1 MDEGAIEPSIS
12 PGERASIR
20 LTSPRG
26 RSTLLPDMTDR
37 PNPREELERLR
48 AEVHR
53 HNYLYHV
60 LDRPEIEDAEYDT
73 LFRRLV
79 ALEAKHPEWIT
90 PDSPTQR
97 VGAAPADVLAPA
109 AHGVPMLS
117 LDNAFSE
124 GELRAFDERMR
135 ALLNQDAVRYVAEPK
150 LDGLSVELV
159 YVDGRLTLG
168 STRGDG
174 WTGEDVTANL
184 RTIHTVPLRLRSEG
198 GPLPPRLEVRGE
210 VYIEKAAF
218 DQLNRRREA
227 DGLEPYANPRNLA
240 AGSLRQLDSRVTA
253 ERPLRMYCYDVGRA
267 EGIRFESQVELLTVL
282 PSFGLAVNPLYA
294 VCETFDDVA
303 AFYRRIQS
311 LRESLPYETDG
322 IVVKIDRFDLRRTA
336 GFASRSP
343 RWAIAGKFP
352 AEQGATRLVDIL
364 VSVGRTGVLTPVA
377 VLDPVRVRG
386 VEITSATLH
395 NEDEIR
401 DKGILIGD
409 RVIVQRAGDVIPQIV
424 GPVSGER
431 TGAERPF
438 VMPKTCPVCR
448 SPVVRLEG
456 EAAHRCLN
464 TACPARIRQSI
475 LHFVSRG
482 ALDVERL
489 GPKLVDQLV
498 DRGLVSRPGDV
509 FHLDRD
515 ALIGLDHMGPKSSD
529 ALVAALEAAK
539 TVSLARLL
547 YGLGIPEVGAHTAA
561 ILASHYGTLECL
573 IKASQSDLLGVPE
586 VGPQTSEA
594 IVDFFANEEN
604 RRTVTELLEVGLRI
618 EAPPTS
624 PATEGPL
631 AGKRFVFTG
640 TLASMTRD
648 EAGRRAAAQGGVVVD
663 SVSSK
668 TDYVVAGASPGSKEK
683 KARDL
688 GIPILSEDDFL
699 ALLSRHE

>member
-1 MDEGAIEPSIS
+1 MT
-12 PGERASIR
+12 
-20 LTSPRG
+20 TSSG
-26 RSTLLPDMTDR
+26 RSTLFPDMTDT

-48 AEVHR
+48 ALIDR

-60 LDRPEIEDAEYDT
+60 LDRPEIEDAAYDA

-79 ALEAKHPEWIT
+79 LLESEHPEWIT
-90 PDSPTQR
+90 PDSPTRR
-97 VGAAPADVLAPA
+97 VGAAPADVLAA
-109 AHGVPMLS
+109 ATHGVPMLS

-124 GELRAFDERMR
+124 DELRAFDARMR
-135 ALLNQDAVRYVAEPK
+135 ALLNQDAIRYVAEPK

-174 WTGEDVTANL
+174 LTGEDVTANL
-184 RTIHTVPLRLRSEG
+184 RTIRAIPLRLRAEG
-198 GPLPPRLEVRGE
+198 RPLPARLEVRGE
-210 VYIEKAAF
+210 VYIEKASF
-218 DQLNRRREA
+218 HRLNRRREA

-253 ERPLRMYCYDVGRA
+253 ERPLRMYCYDAGRA
-267 EGIRFESQVELLTVL
+267 DGIRFESQVELLTVL
-282 PSFGLAVNPLYA
+282 PSFGLPVNPLYA
-294 VCETFDDVA
+294 VCQTFDDVT
-303 AFYRRIQS
+303 AFYRKIQS

-322 IVVKIDRFDLRRTA
+322 IVVKIDRFDLRREA

-352 AEQGATRLVDIL
+352 AEQGVTRLLDIQ

-377 VLDPVRVRG
+377 VLEPVRVRG

-395 NEDEIR
+395 NEDEVR

-424 GPVSGER
+424 GPLPDER
-431 TGAERPF
+431 TGSERPF
-438 VMPKTCPVCR
+438 AMPTTCPVCG
-448 SPVVRLEG
+448 SPVVRLDG

-509 FHLDRD
+509 FRLDRD
-515 ALIGLDHMGPKSSD
+515 TLIGLDRMGPKSSQ
-529 ALVAALEAAK
+529 ALVTALEAAK
-539 TVSLARLL
+539 TVPLARLL

-561 ILASHYGTLECL
+561 ILAHHYGTLERL
-573 IKASQSDLLGVPE
+573 AGASPTDLMAVPE

-594 IVDFFANEEN
+594 VVDFFANEEN
-604 RRTVTELLEVGLRI
+604 RRTIAELLEVGLRI
-618 EAPPTS
+618 QASAHLDPT
-624 PATEGPL
+624 PDGPL

-640 TLASMTRD
+640 ALASMTRD
-648 EAGRRAAAQGGVVVD
+648 EAGRRAAAQGAVVVD

-668 TDYVVAGASPGSKEK
+668 TDYVVAGADPGSKEK
-683 KARDL
+683 KARKL
-688 GIPILSEDDFL
+688 GITVLSEDAFL

>member
-1 MDEGAIEPSIS
+1 MTQTLG
-12 PGERASIR
+12 
-20 LTSPRG
+20 PR
-26 RSTLLPDMTDR
+26 D
-37 PNPREELERLR
+37 ELERLR

-60 LDRPEIEDAEYDT
+60 LDRPEIEDAEYDV

-97 VGAAPADVLAPA
+97 VGAPPADVLAPA
-109 AHGVPMLS
+109 PHAVPMMS
-117 LDNAFSE
+117 LDNAFNE
-124 GELRAFDERMR
+124 DELQAFDERMR
-135 ALLNQDAVRYVAEPK
+135 NLLQEDVLRYVAEPK

-159 YVDGRLTLG
+159 YLDGRLVLG

-174 WTGEDVTANL
+174 LTGEDVTANL
-184 RTIHTVPLRLRSEG
+184 RTIHAIPLRLHSDG
-198 GPLPPRLEVRGE
+198 APPPARLEVRGE

-218 DQLNRRREA
+218 DRLNRRREA
-227 DGLEPYANPRNLA
+227 DGLAPYANPRNLA

-253 ERPLRMYCYDVGRA
+253 ERPLRMYCYDVTRA
-267 EGIRFESQVELLTVL
+267 EGLRLESQLELLTTL
-282 PSFGLAVNPLYA
+282 PTFGLPVNPLYA
-294 VCETFDDVA
+294 VCETFDAVL
-303 AFYRRIQS
+303 AFYRRVQS

-322 IVVKIDRFDLRRTA
+322 IVVKIDRFDLRQTA
-336 GFASRSP
+336 GTASRSP

-352 AEQGATRLVDIL
+352 AEQGVTRLLDIL

-377 VLDPVRVRG
+377 VLEPVRVRG

-401 DKGILIGD
+401 DKGVLIGD

-424 GPVSGER
+424 GPVPEER
-431 TGAERPF
+431 TGDERRF
-438 VMPKTCPVCR
+438 AMPKRCPVCR

-464 TACPARIRQSI
+464 TACPARIRESI

-482 ALDVERL
+482 ALDVERM

-498 DRGLVSRPGDV
+498 DCGLVARPGDIFRLQRETLV
-509 FHLDRD
+509 GLDR
-515 ALIGLDHMGPKSSD
+515 MGPKSSD
-529 ALVAALEAAK
+529 ALLAALEAAK
-539 TVSLARLL
+539 SVSLPRLL
-547 YGLGIPEVGAHTAA
+547 YALGIPEVGAHTAE
-561 ILASHYGTLECL
+561 ILAGHYGTLERL
-573 IKASQSDLLGVPE
+573 AKASADELVDIPE
-586 VGPQTSEA
+586 VGPRTSEA

-604 RRTVTELLEVGLRI
+604 RRTIAELLKVGLRI
-618 EAPPTS
+618 EAPAPSTPS
-624 PATEGPL
+624 APSPL

-640 TLASMTRD
+640 ALRSLTRD
-648 EAGRRAAAQGGVVVD
+648 EAAHRAAKCGALVSD

-668 TDYVVAGASPGSKEK
+668 TDYLVTGANPGSKEK
-683 KARDL
+683 KAKDL
-688 GIPILSEDDFL
+688 GVTILSEEEYL
-699 ALLSRHE
+699 ALLPRDD

>member
-1 MDEGAIEPSIS
+1 S
-12 PGERASIR
+12 
-20 LTSPRG
+20 
-26 RSTLLPDMTDR
+26 
-37 PNPREELERLR
+37 
-48 AEVHR
+48 
-53 HNYLYHV
+53 
-60 LDRPEIEDAEYDT
+60 ED
-73 LFRRLV
+73 
-79 ALEAKHPEWIT
+79 
-90 PDSPTQR
+90 
-97 VGAAPADVLAPA
+97 
-109 AHGVPMLS
+109 
-117 LDNAFSE
+117 
-124 GELRAFDERMR
+124 ELRAFDERMR
-135 ALLNQDAVRYVAEPK
+135 ALLNQEAVRYVAEPK

-159 YVDGRLTLG
+159 YLDGRLTLG

-174 WTGEDVTANL
+174 LTGENVTANL
-184 RTIHTVPLRLRSEG
+184 RTIHTIPLRLRSEDG
-198 GPLPPRLEVRGE
+198 RVPARLEVRGE
-210 VYIEKAAF
+210 VYIEKTSFAR
-218 DQLNRRREA
+218 LNRRREA

-253 ERPLRMYCYDVGRA
+253 ERPLRMCCYDVART
-267 EGIRFESQVELLTVL
+267 EGIRFDSQVELLTKL
-282 PSFGLAVNPLYA
+282 PLLGLPVNPLYA

-303 AFYRRIQS
+303 AFYRKIQS

-352 AEQGATRLVDIL
+352 AEQGVTRLVDIL
-364 VSVGRTGVLTPVA
+364 VSVGRTGMLTPVA
-377 VLDPVRVRG
+377 LLEPVRVRG

-401 DKGILIGD
+401 DKEILIGD

-424 GPVSGER
+424 GPVPEER

-509 FHLDRD
+509 FRLDRD
-515 ALIGLDHMGPKSSD
+515 TLIGLDRMGPKSSD
-529 ALVAALEAAK
+529 TLIAALEAAK

-561 ILASHYGTLECL
+561 ILASSYGTLERL
-573 IKASQSDLLGVPE
+573 AEASQSELLEVPE

-604 RRTVTELLEVGLRI
+604 RRTIAELFEAGLQI
-618 EAPPTS
+618 QTAAPRS
-624 PATEGPL
+624 SAAGGPL
-631 AGKRFVFTG
+631 SGKRFVFTG

-648 EAGRRAAAQGGVVVD
+648 EAGRRATAQGGGVVD

-668 TDYVVAGASPGSKEK
+668 TDYVVAGANPGSKEK
-683 KARDL
+683 KARAL
-688 GIPILSEDDFL
+688 GITILSEDEFL
-699 ALLSRHE
+699 ALLSRHG

>member
-1 MDEGAIEPSIS
+1 
-12 PGERASIR
+12 
-20 LTSPRG
+20 
-26 RSTLLPDMTDR
+26 MTDT

-48 AEVHR
+48 ALIDR

-60 LDRPEIEDAEYDT
+60 LDRPEIEDAAYDA

-79 ALEAKHPEWIT
+79 LLESEHPEWIT
-90 PDSPTQR
+90 PDSPTRR

-109 AHGVPMLS
+109 THGVPMLS

-124 GELRAFDERMR
+124 DELRAFDARMR
-135 ALLNQDAVRYVAEPK
+135 ALLNQGAIRYVAEPK

-174 WTGEDVTANL
+174 LTGEDVTANL
-184 RTIHTVPLRLRSEG
+184 RTIRAIPLRLRAEG
-198 GPLPPRLEVRGE
+198 RPLPARLEVRGE

-218 DQLNRRREA
+218 HRLNRRREA

-253 ERPLRMYCYDVGRA
+253 ERPLRMYCYDAGRA
-267 EGIRFESQVELLTVL
+267 DGIRFESQAELLTVL
-282 PSFGLAVNPLYA
+282 PSFGLPVNPLYA
-294 VCETFDDVA
+294 VCETFDDVT
-303 AFYRRIQS
+303 AFYRKIQS

-322 IVVKIDRFDLRRTA
+322 IVVKIDRFDLRREA

-352 AEQGATRLVDIL
+352 AEQGVTRLLDIQ

-377 VLDPVRVRG
+377 VLEPVRVRG

-395 NEDEIR
+395 NEDEVR
-401 DKGILIGD
+401 DKGIQIGD

-424 GPVSGER
+424 GPLPDER
-431 TGAERPF
+431 TGSERPF
-438 VMPKTCPVCR
+438 AMPKTCPVCG

-509 FHLDRD
+509 FRLDRD
-515 ALIGLDHMGPKSSD
+515 TLIGLDRMGPKSSQ

-539 TVSLARLL
+539 TVPLARLL

-561 ILASHYGTLECL
+561 ILAYHYGTLERL
-573 IKASQSDLLGVPE
+573 AGAPPTDLMAVPE

-594 IVDFFANEEN
+594 VVDFFANEEN
-604 RRTVTELLEVGLRI
+604 RRTIAELLEVGLRI
-618 EAPPTS
+618 QASAPLDPT
-624 PATEGPL
+624 PDGPL

-640 TLASMTRD
+640 ALASMTRD
-648 EAGRRAAAQGGVVVD
+648 EAGRRAAAQGAVVVD

-668 TDYVVAGASPGSKEK
+668 TDYVVAGADPGSKEK
-683 KARDL
+683 KARKL
-688 GIPILSEDDFL
+688 GITVLSEDAFL